1 VIKKS
6 GNIFLN
12 NFEIWLQKIPKIA
25 FLKINFLPIH
35 KISTIKKQTA
45 LDLLSTCSLSLKQL
59 LNDYELN
66 SIARCA
72 RSKTIWGKWWLKELR
87 DGKLFKLHCL
97 KWSEPRFNVNYN
109 KNIASL
115 ICGMEDSDTWEN
127 KTLRHYV

>member
-1 VIKKS
+1 LKTATENPKNS
-6 GNIFLN
+6 LFKNKFSAN
-12 NFEIWLQKIPKIA
+12 SQNFEHQK
-25 FLKINFLPIH
+25 
-35 KISTIKKQTA
+35 TA

-97 KWSEPRFNVNYN
+97 KWTEPRFNVNYN
-109 KNIASL
+109 KNNASL

-127 KTLRHYV
+127 KT